1 MMELDV
7 YSATCCDNPDTPTQM
22 AGCGMILIAKHI
34 VQGVYSNKSASWE
47 RRLSYGLGNSDKYM
61 SELQS
66 AAMALMAVSAASA
79 DVVNLYIAEDAVIDM
94 LSKKPKPK
102 FKLGG
107 PEYANNPTIKYA
119 THAFELRRWDGYF
132 TSLFIRK
139 ITDSHELMASAS
151 ALAAAAAAAQKN
163 TDTGTNANSI

>member
-1 MMELDV
+1 
-7 YSATCCDNPDTPTQM
+7 M
-22 AGCGMILIAKHI
+22 AGCGIILIAKHI
-34 VQGVYSNKSASWE
+34 IQGVYSDKSVSWE

-61 SELQS
+61 SELRS

-119 THAFELRRWDGYF
+119 THALELRRWDGYF
-132 TSLFIRK
+132 ASLFIHK

-151 ALAAAAAAAQKN
+151 ALASTAAADQKN